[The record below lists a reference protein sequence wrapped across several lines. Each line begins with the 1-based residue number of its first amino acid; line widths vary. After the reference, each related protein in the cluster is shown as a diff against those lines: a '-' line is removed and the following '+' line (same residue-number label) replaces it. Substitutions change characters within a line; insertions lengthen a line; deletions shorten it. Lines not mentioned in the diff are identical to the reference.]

1 MVKEA
6 FVMTFVQAFKQKY
19 GYLTVCL
26 KCFVWRDRLCVITGV
41 QFTKSKVPFFLQ
53 EEINKS
59 DTVRRETS
67 LVRCPALM
75 NEQECKL

>member
-1 MVKEA
+1 
-6 FVMTFVQAFKQKY
+6 MTFAQAFKQEY
-19 GYLTVCL
+19 GYLAICL
-26 KCFVWRDRLCVITGV
+26 KRFVWGRLCLISGV

-53 EEINKS
+53 EEINTS

-67 LVRCPALM
+67 LVRCPVLI